1 MKQQLPPIRN
11 LPNLSSSLIKKLD
24 ELYPKRFPDLSWNDR
39 EIWFKAGQRNVVDFL
54 QEEYDEQNETIIS
67 STKD

>member
-1 MKQQLPPIRN
+1 MKSTEPIRN
-11 LPNLSSSLIKKLD
+11 VPDLSSSLIKKLD
-24 ELYPKRFPDLSWNDR
+24 ELYPKRFPDLSWSDR

-54 QEEYDEQNETIIS
+54 KKVHDEQNETILA

>member
-39 EIWFKAGQRNVVDFL
+39 EIWFKAGQRSVVDFL
-54 QEEYDEQNETIIS
+54 QQAYDEQNETIIS
-67 STKD
+67 TKD

>member
-1 MKQQLPPIRN
+1 MDDSDEPIRN
-11 LPNLSSSLIKKLD
+11 VPDLSSSLIKSLD
-24 ELYPKRFPDLSWNDR
+24 ELYPTRFPDLSWSDR

-54 QEEYDEQNETIIS
+54 KKTYDEQNETIL

>member
-1 MKQQLPPIRN
+1 MKEFSPIRKV
-11 LPNLSSSLIKKLD
+11 PDLSSSLIESLD
-24 ELYPKRFPDLSWNDR
+24 ELYPKRFPDLDWEER

-54 QEEYDEQNETIIS
+54 KQVYKEQNETIIS